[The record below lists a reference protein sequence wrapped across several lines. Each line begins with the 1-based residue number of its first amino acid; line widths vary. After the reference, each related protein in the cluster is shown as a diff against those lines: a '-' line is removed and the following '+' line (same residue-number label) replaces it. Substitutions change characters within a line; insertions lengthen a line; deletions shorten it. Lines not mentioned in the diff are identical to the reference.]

1 MADNNAPRTTASNTS
16 NPHYPH
22 LFQPL
27 ALRGGVVLPNRF
39 MMGSMHTGLEARPD
53 GMARLAAFYAE
64 RSKGGAALIVTGG
77 FSPNDAGGLGPHR
90 TQVSTPEDAE
100 RHKVIPA
107 AVHAA
112 GPARI
117 VLQLLHSGRYGYHDK
132 IVAPSPIKSAINP
145 NSPRELAADEV
156 EQTIEDYVNAARL
169 AQSAG
174 YDGVEIM
181 ASEGYLI
188 TQFLALRTNQRTD
201 QWGGSL
207 ENRMRFGL
215 EIVRRTRAAT
225 SESFII
231 VFRLS
236 VLDLVEGGLTGDE
249 IVTLA
254 QAVEAAGASLLNS
267 GVGWHE
273 ARIPTIAQAV
283 PRGAFAWATG
293 RVKRAVKIPIVASN
307 RINAPEVAEDILA
320 RGDADMVSLARA
332 MLADEAFANKAQ
344 AGDRAGINICIAC
357 NQACLDHYFI
367 GQSVSCVVNP
377 RAGRETKLAFL
388 PTPRRKNIAVV
399 GGGPAGLSCA
409 AVSAERGHA
418 VTLFEQS
425 AALGGQFNLAKQIPG
440 KQEFAESVAYY
451 AERLKRAGVQVQL
464 GRTADAAALA
474 GFDEVVLAS
483 GIDPRTPDIPGIG
496 HAKVVS
502 YVDVL
507 SGRAEVGGNVVII
520 GAGGIGFDVA
530 VYLLEKDSRA
540 PLEPAAFNAHWGI
553 QDDLRTDGGLA
564 PGGIPPGKPKRRIT
578 VLKRS
583 SGPFGATLGRTT
595 GWVHRAEL
603 ARNGVKMVKG
613 VEYRRIDD
621 AGITI
626 AVDGVEQV
634 IAADTIVLCAG
645 QDPKRPLAE
654 ALAGAGKPVHLIGG
668 AKEAGELDAKRAM
681 LEGAQLGATL

>member
-1 MADNNAPRTTASNTS
+1 MPSDNN
-16 NPHYPH
+16 YPH

-27 ALRGGVVLPNRF
+27 ALRGGVTLANRF

-53 GMARLAAFYAE
+53 GMPRLAAFYAE
-64 RSKGGAALIVTGG
+64 RARGGAALIVTGG
-77 FSPNDAGGLGPHR
+77 FAPNDAGELGPHR
-90 TQVSTPEDAE
+90 AQMSTAEDAE

-112 GPARI
+112 GDARI
-117 VLQLLHSGRYGYHDK
+117 VLQILHSGRYGYHDR
-132 IVAPSPIKSAINP
+132 IVAPSPIKAAINP
-145 NSPRELAADEV
+145 NTPRELTAAEV
-156 EQTIEDYVNAARL
+156 EQTIEDYVRAARL

-188 TQFLALRTNQRTD
+188 TQFLAPRTNQRQD
-201 QWGGSL
+201 AWGGSFA
-207 ENRMRFGL
+207 NRMRFAL

-225 SESFII
+225 GEAFII
-231 VFRLS
+231 VYRIS
-236 VLDLVEGGLTGDE
+236 VLDLVEGGLTGEE

-267 GVGWHE
+267 GIGWHE

-293 RVKRAVKIPIVASN
+293 RVKAAVNIPIVASN
-307 RINAPEVAEDILA
+307 RINAPEIAEDILA

-332 MLADEAFANKAQ
+332 MLADEAFANKAR
-344 AGDRAGINICIAC
+344 AGDRAAINICIAC

-377 RAGRETKLAFL
+377 RAGRETRLAFV
-388 PTPRRKNIAVV
+388 PAARRKSIAVV

-409 AVSAERGHA
+409 AIAAERGHA
-418 VTLFEQS
+418 VTLYEQ
-425 AALGGQFNLAKQIPG
+425 ADELGGQFNLARKIPG
-440 KQEFAESVAYY
+440 KSEFAESVAYY
-451 AERLKRAGVQVQL
+451 AERLKRAGVKLKL
-464 GRTADAAALA
+464 GGKAEAADLA
-474 GFDEVVLAS
+474 GYDEVVIAT
-483 GIDPRTPDIPGIG
+483 GIEPRRPAIPGIE
-496 HAKVVS
+496 HPRVVG

-507 SGRAEVGGNVVII
+507 SGRAQVGRNVVII

-530 VYLLEKDSRA
+530 VYLLEKDGRS
-540 PLEPAAFNAHWGI
+540 PLESAAFNAHWGI
-553 QDDLRTDGGLA
+553 QDDLKTAGGLA
-564 PGGIPPGKPKRRIT
+564 PGGIPPGHPGLRIT
-578 VLKRS
+578 MLKRS

-626 AVDGVEQV
+626 AVDGAEQTL
-634 IAADTIVLCAG
+634 AADTIILCAG
-645 QDPKRPLAE
+645 QDPRRELA
-654 ALAGAGKPVHLIGG
+654 AGLQAGGPPVHLIGG

-681 LEGAQLGATL
+681 LEGAQLAAAL